1 MLALEFA
8 GSEKR
13 ELQTIKQ
20 IEKLLQVRRMFVNN
34 SPSNKLKK
42 PDLKFEVELG
52 MVTKHKYLQICKN
65 INNNK
70 CYLQ

>member
-1 MLALEFA
+1 LLALEFA

-42 PDLKFEVELG
+42 PDLKFEEELG
-52 MVTKHKYLQICKN
+52 NGNQA
-65 INNNK
+65 
-70 CYLQ
+70 